1 MQLMTALDSVRENS
15 PYGVAMFVPGGSGTP
30 PFFSGNAASVSRIL
44 GFVESVEIRRTE
56 LADAATETIT
66 YRTR

>member
-1 MQLMTALDSVRENS
+1 MQLMKALDSVRESS
-15 PYGVAMFVPGGSGTP
+15 PYGFALFVPGGRTTP
-30 PFFSGNAASVSRIL
+30 AFFSGNAASVSRIL
-44 GFVESVEIRRTE
+44 GFVESVEVQRTE